1 MSAQPAADA
10 SAQADVTAI
19 GRRLRE
25 LRRTRGVRQEQL
37 AADCGISASYLSRI
51 EAGERHAGP
60 PLLDRLATAL
70 GSSAGYLFTGVGAD
84 EAEQL
89 ALDLR
94 YAELALRSGEPVEAE
109 QRFRE
114 ARAVAGSLRL
124 EPARLDAVWGHAR
137 SLEALGR
144 LEDSIVLLEQ
154 LREDVEAREARWAE
168 VMVALCR
175 CYREAGDLAR
185 AVDVGEAATDVLDAL
200 GLLATDSGIRLTVT
214 LVGAYLERGDVIRAA
229 QLAGESVDR
238 AERVESGP
246 GRAAARWNA
255 SLVLARRGQL
265 SDAIR
270 LADEALALLGE
281 GDDTR
286 SLARLRTAYAGLL
299 SRLDPPDPDQAL
311 ALLGRARTSLAASD
325 GSTVDI
331 AYCCVEA
338 ARAHLARGEL
348 AAASAGVS
356 EALELLGDQPRLE
369 TATALALRGRIAAA
383 ESDPAAAQR
392 DCRQAARL
400 LAVLGA
406 SRGAA
411 VLWTELA
418 QLLDEAGDLAGARDA
433 YRAAT
438 ACMGISPA
446 PVTTPVAVASPVR

>member
-1 MSAQPAADA
+1 MSAQPAVDA
-10 SAQADVTAI
+10 SADAASTV
-19 GRRLRE
+19 GRRLRD
-25 LRRTRGVRQEQL
+25 LRRARGVRQESL
-37 AADCGISASYLSRI
+37 AAQCGISASYLSRI

-70 GSSAGYLFTGVGAD
+70 GSSSGYLLTGVGAD
-84 EAEQL
+84 ESEQL

-109 QRFRE
+109 QRFAE
-114 ARAVAGSLRL
+114 ARTVAETLRH

-144 LEDSIVLLEQ
+144 LEDAIVLLER
-154 LREDVEAREARWAE
+154 LREDVAAREAHWAE

-175 CYREAGDLAR
+175 CYREVGDLAR

-214 LVGAYLERGDVIRAA
+214 LVAAYQERGDIIRAA
-229 QLAGESVDR
+229 QLAGEAIDR
-238 AERVESGP
+238 ADRVESRP

-255 SLVLARRGQL
+255 SLVLAQRGQL

-270 LADEALALLGE
+270 LADDALALLGE

-286 SLARLRTAYAGLL
+286 NVARLRTAYAGLL
-299 SRLDPPDPDQAL
+299 SRLDPPDSDQAL
-311 ALLGRARTSLAASD
+311 ALLERARASLAASD
-325 GSTVDI
+325 GSTVDV

-338 ARAHLARGEL
+338 ARAHLARGEIDV
-348 AAASAGVS
+348 ARAGVS

-369 TATALALRGRIAAA
+369 NAAALALRGRIAAA
-383 ESDPAAAQR
+383 ESDSAAAQR
-392 DCRQAARL
+392 DCRHAARL

-418 QLLDEAGDLAGARDA
+418 QLLDEAGDVSGARDA

-446 PVTTPVAVASPVR
+446 PVTTRAPGAAAIR